1 MFIHGREAYR
11 RNSFL
16 ILYTFYKNILYISCQ
31 YVFGFWSGF
40 SAQVLY
46 EPFIYQMYNI
56 TFTSIPIMFYCLFD
70 FEYEKFRPLNI
81 KGDFSKDKK
90 KYFMSDPSLFR
101 IGIDYSCFS
110 FQLFTLYLLYGLV
123 QSTIIFMLCFFL
135 LNTNDMQP
143 GGKNIGFWVTG
154 HMVYGVCIIVANI
167 VIMFRY
173 HNFTGWSEWC
183 SIGMSLNF
191 FTILQF
197 SSMYIPS
204 FD

>member
-1 MFIHGREAYR
+1 
-11 RNSFL
+11 
-16 ILYTFYKNILYISCQ
+16 
-31 YVFGFWSGF
+31 
-40 SAQVLY
+40 
-46 EPFIYQMYNI
+46 
-56 TFTSIPIMFYCLFD
+56 
-70 FEYEKFRPLNI
+70 
-81 KGDFSKDKK
+81 
-90 KYFMSDPSLFR
+90 MSDPSLFR

-110 FQLFTLYLLYGLV
+110 FKLFTLYLLYGLI

-204 FD
+204 FDQTFGIFNTFMSQPIIWFQMVGILSLASIFELGYRYYSFLQLEEDEDKLNSYAGSSTLSKNPSGLQNIQSGLSGSSNQQ